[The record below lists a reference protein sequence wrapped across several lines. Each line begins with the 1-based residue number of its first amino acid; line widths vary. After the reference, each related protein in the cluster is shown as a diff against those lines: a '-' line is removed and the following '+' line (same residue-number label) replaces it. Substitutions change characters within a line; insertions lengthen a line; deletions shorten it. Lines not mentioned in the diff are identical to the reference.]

1 MKQIVWK
8 KVGWL
13 MCLSMVFSGVWA
25 QNGADFQNYCKERA
39 QSAASIAV
47 EGADGWCF
55 LKSELRHLG
64 AGDFWG
70 DAAAKT
76 AQCKDPKAQDPL
88 QAIVAYDK
96 ALKAEKIKL
105 LVVPVPPK
113 AIIYPEK
120 LADGNFTSGTRYD
133 ASLQRFY
140 QELKKQ
146 GVEVLDLTPLFL
158 SKKKGLSEPLY
169 CLGDSHFSGEGAKVV
184 AQAIAGK
191 LKSYGISGSKSYT
204 EKTSDLTFTG
214 DLYKSLAKRYSETRK
229 LHFISGDPVTDKASP
244 VLLFGDSHTL
254 VFDAGG
260 DMFASQAGLA
270 SNLACALKMPVE
282 VIGVRGSGAT
292 PSRINVYRRSKAAP
306 SFLKQKKV
314 FVWCL
319 SAREFT
325 EASSWSSQVPLK

>member
-1 MKQIVWK
+1 
-8 KVGWL
+8 
-13 MCLSMVFSGVWA
+13 MCFSMVFSGVWA
-25 QNGADFQNYCKERA
+25 QNGTDFQNYCKERA

-47 EGADGWCF
+47 EGADGWYF

-105 LVVPVPPK
+105 LVVPIPPK
-113 AIIYPEK
+113 AVIYPEK
-120 LADGNFTSGTRYD
+120 LADGNFASGTRYD

-169 CLGDSHFSGEGAKVV
+169 CLRDSHFREKG
-184 AQAIAGK
+184 QRWPHK
-191 LKSYGISGSKSYT
+191 LLPG
-204 EKTSDLTFTG
+204 
-214 DLYKSLAKRYSETRK
+214 
-229 LHFISGDPVTDKASP
+229 
-244 VLLFGDSHTL
+244 
-254 VFDAGG
+254 
-260 DMFASQAGLA
+260 
-270 SNLACALKMPVE
+270 N
-282 VIGVRGSGAT
+282 
-292 PSRINVYRRSKAAP
+292 
-306 SFLKQKKV
+306 
-314 FVWCL
+314 
-319 SAREFT
+319 
-325 EASSWSSQVPLK
+325 